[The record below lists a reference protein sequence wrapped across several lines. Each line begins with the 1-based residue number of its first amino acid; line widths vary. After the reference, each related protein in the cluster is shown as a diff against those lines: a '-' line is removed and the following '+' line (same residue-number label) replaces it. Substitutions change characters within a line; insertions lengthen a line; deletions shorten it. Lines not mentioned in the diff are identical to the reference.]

1 MKAKKFVK
9 QLKNGTYNEF
19 ALAEN
24 GEKLWTLFPKF
35 SMKDI
40 PILLSLADDTTIINP
55 FKHLI
60 TLSNELSAIRLQK
73 DYLIQCQKNNALIS
87 ELSKEIKALVI
98 VQKEL
103 KEDRER
109 FIKKDKFLSSPI
121 EKIDL
126 ELELLKNQK
135 SMIVENMDFDLGLK
149 F

>member
-1 MKAKKFVK
+1 MIV
-9 QLKNGTYNEF
+9 
-19 ALAEN
+19 
-24 GEKLWTLFPKF
+24 
-35 SMKDI
+35 SV
-40 PILLSLADDTTIINP
+40 NP

-60 TLSNELSAIRLQK
+60 TLSNELSVIRLQK
-73 DYLIQCQKNNALIS
+73 DYLLQCEKNNALID
-87 ELSKEIKALVI
+87 ELSKEIKALVVI
-98 VQKEL
+98 VQNEL
-103 KEDRER
+103 KNDRER

>member
-1 MKAKKFVK
+1 MID
-9 QLKNGTYNEF
+9 N
-19 ALAEN
+19 
-24 GEKLWTLFPKF
+24 
-35 SMKDI
+35 
-40 PILLSLADDTTIINP
+40 INP

-60 TLSNELSAIRLQK
+60 TLSKQLSAIRLQK
-73 DYLIQCQKNNALIS
+73 DYLLQCEKNNVLID

-98 VQKEL
+98 VQSEL
-103 KEDRER
+103 KNDRER

-135 SMIVENMDFDLGLK
+135 SIIIENMDLLDFKLG